1 MWGERMDLFKLF
13 GTIAIDNSDA
23 NESIEETTE
32 KAGGFADGLKNGVK
46 TVGKWGAAIGG
57 ATLAAGAAVVGFAK
71 KAASNTDTVDK
82 MSQKIGVSRTAYQ
95 ELDFIC
101 SQSGTSVSTLQMG
114 MKTLTAAMDGA
125 KSGTKN
131 NVEQFEKLGVAVTNS
146 DGSLRSQEEVF
157 FDTVN
162 ALQKMDNQTEKARLA
177 TELFGRSGSE
187 LMPLLNGAAGSVDEM
202 RQQAHDLGL
211 VLDDETIDA
220 GVHLTDTIDQV
231 ERSFG
236 AVVTQIGASVM
247 PIVQQLLNWV
257 LAHMPEIQAV
267 LSAVFKV
274 LNTVVTTAVQVVGKL
289 YEKFESVFPA
299 IKDFVS
305 KAFTKIKEVWD
316 TQLKPCFDAIK
327 NFIMTVLWPAFQT
340 VFNGFILPI
349 VQNVFNGI
357 INLWNNSLKPIFEGI
372 ITFLTG
378 VFSGD
383 WSMAWEGIKTI
394 LSGVWEG
401 IKVIVQTAINHVK
414 IVLSAAWNV
423 IKAVASAAWN
433 GIKALISTVWNGIKS
448 VITTVVNAI
457 KTFLST
463 AWNAIKTTASTIW
476 NGIKTVITTVWNGI
490 KTAVTTVV
498 NAIKT
503 VITTVWNAIKTAVT
517 TAVNGTKTT
526 VTTVW
531 NAIKTAVTTVVNAI
545 KTVITTVWNAIK
557 TTVTTV
563 VNGIKTTVTTVWN
576 AIKTAVTTTVNGIK
590 TTITTVWNGIKTT
603 ITTVMSG
610 IKTGISTAWNNVK
623 TTVSTAVNNVK
634 TNVSTGFNNVK
645 STVTSKMSSI
655 KSSISTAW
663 SGIKSS
669 ISTSLSNIKTNVS
682 TAFSNVVSTAQSK
695 FNSVKSSISTAMSS
709 AKTLVSNAISSIKG
723 FFSGAHFSFPSI
735 KLPHF
740 SVSWSDFGP
749 ISLPHVSVSW
759 YKKAMQNPYML
770 SDATI
775 FGMNPKTGQALGGGE
790 AGDEMIYGKRNL
802 MNDIRESVRLEQTE
816 LAEKVDALTEMIEKL
831 LNAILAAVV
840 AGHSIVL
847 DSGALVGELT
857 PAIDGELGRIWERK
871 DRG

>member
-1 MWGERMDLFKLF
+1 MIWGEEMDLFKLF

-32 KAGGFADGLKNGVK
+32 KAGGFANGLKSGAK
-46 TVGKWGAAIGG
+46 TVAKWGAAVGG
-57 ATLAAGAAVVGFAK
+57 ATLAAGTAVVGFAK

-101 SQSGTSVSTLQMG
+101 SQSGTSVSTLQSG
-114 MKTLTAAMDGA
+114 MKSLTAAMDGA
-125 KSGTKN
+125 KSGTKS
-131 NVEQFEKLGVAVTNS
+131 NVEQFEKLGVSVTNS
-146 DGSLRSQEEVF
+146 DGSLRSQEEVMW
-157 FDTVN
+157 DTMK
-162 ALQKMDNQTEKARLA
+162 ALQGMDNQTEKARLA
-177 TELFGRSGSE
+177 TELFGRSGTE
-187 LMPLLNGAAGSVDEM
+187 LMPLLNGASGSIDEM
-202 RQQAHDLGL
+202 RKQAHDLGL

-220 GVHLTDTIDQV
+220 GVELTDTIDQV

-257 LAHMPEIQAV
+257 LSNMPTIQAV
-267 LSAVFKV
+267 LKTVFSV
-274 LNTVVTTAVQVVGKL
+274 LGTVVQTAITVVGKL
-289 YEKFESVFPA
+289 YDKFQEVFPA
-299 IKDFVS
+299 IKTFVTN
-305 KAFTKIKEVWD
+305 AFTKIKNVWD
-316 TQLKPCFDAIK
+316 TLLKPCFDAIK
-327 NFIMTVLWPAFQT
+327 NFITSTLLPAFQR
-340 VFNGFILPI
+340 VFEGFILPI
-349 VQNVFNGI
+349 VKNVFNGI

-433 GIKALISTVWNGIKS
+433 GIKALISAVWEGIKS

-463 AWNAIKTTASTIW
+463 AWNAIKTTVSTVW
-476 NGIKTVITTVWNGI
+476 NGIKTIISTVVNGIKTTITTVWNGI
-490 KTAVTTVV
+490 KTIISTV
-498 NAIKT
+498 
-503 VITTVWNAIKTAVT
+503 
-517 TAVNGTKTT
+517 
-526 VTTVW
+526 
-531 NAIKTAVTTVVNAI
+531 
-545 KTVITTVWNAIK
+545 
-557 TTVTTV
+557 
-563 VNGIKTTVTTVWN
+563 
-576 AIKTAVTTTVNGIK
+576 VNGIK

-603 ITTVMSG
+603 VTTTVNAIKTTITTVFNAIKSTVTTVMSG
-610 IKTGISTAWNNVK
+610 IKSGISTAWSNIK
-623 TTVSTAVNNVK
+623 TTVSTAVNTVK
-634 TNVSTGFNNVK
+634 TGISTGFSSMK
-645 STVTSKMSSI
+645 STVTSKMASIKSTLSSAWSSI
-655 KSSISTAW
+655 KSTASSAISNLKSTAS
-663 SGIKSS
+663 SGLSTMASTFSS
-669 ISTSLSNIKTNVS
+669 KFNNIKTTV
-682 TAFSNVVSTAQSK
+682 SNV
-695 FNSVKSSISTAMSS
+695 MSS
-709 AKTLVSNAISSIKG
+709 AKSLVSGAVSKLKSAFNFHWSLPSLKLPHISVSGGEAPFGIMGKG
-723 FFSGAHFSFPSI
+723 S
-735 KLPHF
+735 LPHF
-740 SVSWSDFGP
+740 S
-749 ISLPHVSVSW
+749 ISW
-759 YKKAMQNPYML
+759 YKKAMDNPMML
-770 SDATI
+770 NKPTV
-775 FGMNPKTGQALGGGE
+775 FGINPITGNMMGAGE